1 MPREPLSSAHAR
13 STGRVPAESTAGSVY
28 SRDVP
33 GIVGRRGETR
43 VGPLPRRLLTT
54 TAWGLGFVVFFALN
68 LRLSQTIAANSD
80 GASQAL
86 QAWDLLHGNL
96 LQHGWITGD
105 VAYFPNDVLVYALI
119 DAVHGLNADAVHWY
133 GALMY
138 TLAMLLAA
146 LLAMGPR
153 ADGGSA
159 GGAGNAGTAATSR
172 ERCVRGAI
180 AVGIMIAPQ
189 LDAGV
194 YALLQGPDHFGTSVP
209 VLLAWLILDR
219 CPRRWY
225 IAVAVVAIIGVT
237 GIADLTALFTA
248 ALPLAGVC
256 AYRAVRGRLWERQS
270 LAAQRQEI
278 LLAAAGIVA
287 SVLAVEGPR
296 ILTVIGSLTQVA
308 PITAISPLN
317 VIFWHN
323 FRVTGLCLLVL
334 AGADFLGV
342 RQPPRI
348 GFEILHL
355 AGAALGGCAILV
367 AAWRFLRDKDLIAQL
382 LLAGIVINL
391 GTFVLGTHAGEIT
404 FTREISDVLPF
415 AAVLA
420 GRLLARRL
428 LSLRLAPV
436 LVVVLCGYLAGLG
449 YEVRQPAV
457 PAQNE
462 AIIPWLKAH
471 NLTYGL
477 SGYWA
482 ANAVTLASGEQVTI
496 RALNG
501 TKTRLPSGRVRL
513 GFQPVTQLVQPQWYD
528 PSRERANFVVFV
540 PTYRGTEPFTGF
552 TGVVGFTSEKNATGQ
567 FGPPAKIYHF
577 KEYTIYVWNKNLLAD
592 MTFPP
597 VHAAG

>member
-1 MPREPLSSAHAR
+1 M
-13 STGRVPAESTAGSVY
+13 
-28 SRDVP
+28 P
-33 GIVGRRGETR
+33 GIVDRSGMMRFGS
-43 VGPLPRRLLTT
+43 VPRRLLTT
-54 TAWGLGFVVFFALN
+54 AAWGLGFIVFFALN
-68 LRLSQTIAANSD
+68 LRLSQTTAANSD

-105 VAYFPNDVLVYALI
+105 VAYFPNDVFVYALI

-146 LLAMGPR
+146 LLAMGQR
-153 ADGGSA
+153 AGGGSA
-159 GGAGNAGTAATSR
+159 GAAATSR
-172 ERCVRGAI
+172 ERWVRGAI
-180 AVGIMIAPQ
+180 AAGIMIAPQ

-225 IAVAVVAIIGVT
+225 IAVAVVVIIGVT
-237 GIADLTALFTA
+237 GIADLTTLFTA
-248 ALPLAGVC
+248 ALPLAVVC

-287 SVLAVEGPR
+287 GVLAVEGPR
-296 ILTVIGSLTQVA
+296 ILIAIGSLTQVA
-308 PITAISPLN
+308 PITAISPLH
-317 VIFWHN
+317 VIFWRN

-355 AGAALGGCAILV
+355 AGAVLGGCAILF

-382 LLAGIVINL
+382 LLAGIIINL
-391 GTFVLGTHAGEIT
+391 GTFVAGTHASEIT
-404 FTREISDVLPF
+404 FTHEMSDVLPF

-482 ANAVTLASGEQVTI
+482 ANVVTLASGEQVTI

-513 GFQPVTQLVQPQWYD
+513 GYQPVTQLVQPQWYD
-528 PSRERANFVVFV
+528 PSRERANFVVFS

-552 TGVVGFTSEKNATGQ
+552 TGVIGFTSEKNAINQ

-577 KEYTIYVWNKNLLAD
+577 EQYTIYVWNKNLLAD
-592 MTFPP
+592 MTFPT